1 MKIARLALV
10 TAALS
15 AAISFSSL
23 AFSSP
28 IKSPATNKVE
38 INWTNADKYRD
49 LRSTTETKQAIQ
61 RRFFK
66 EMGEY
71 LSQLSRQLPDG
82 YKLALEVTQVDL
94 AGRIRFVNGQQV
106 RIVKDIYYPNMAF
119 SYKLTAPNGQL
130 ISAEKAQVKGK
141 NFLLGSQYQPHKLKP
156 FVYEKKMMENWFD
169 KKIVP
174 QIQS

>member
-1 MKIARLALV
+1 MKHTRLVVIA
-10 TAALS
+10 
-15 AAISFSSL
+15 AAIGFSSL

-28 IKSPATNKVE
+28 TLSPATNKVE

-49 LRSTTETKQAIQ
+49 LRSTTETKQVIQ

-71 LSQLSRQLPDG
+71 LNQLSKQLPDG
-82 YKLALEVTQVDL
+82 YKLVLKVTQVDL

-106 RIVKDIYYPNMAF
+106 RIVKDIYYPNMTF

-130 ISAEKAQVKGK
+130 ISAEEAQVKGK
-141 NFLLGSQYQPHKLKP
+141 SFLLGSQHLPHKLKP
-156 FVYEKKMMENWFD
+156 FAYEKKMMENWFD
-169 KKIVP
+169 KKIIP